1 MEHPFLYITWIIEQI
16 GVEHW
21 THFAHQNPHVTG
33 AWVVMIFL
41 TLAGLVG
48 ATAVRLIPGGAQNV
62 LEVVVGGLEDFF
74 VDITGE
80 HGRGLFPLLA
90 AYFLFIFTS
99 NMIGLVPGFFSPTAN
114 MNTTLALA
122 LITFTVTHAV
132 GLKTHGIKYI
142 KHFLGSIWWL
152 SPLFFVIEV
161 ISHLARV
168 LSLTFRLFGNIVAE
182 DLVLAI
188 LILLAGW
195 FLAPLPMLVLFLFAD
210 FVQAFIFTLLSAM
223 YFAGALEHAH

>member
-1 MEHPFLYITWIIEQI
+1 MEHPFLYITWIMEQLGI
-16 GVEHW
+16 GV
-21 THFAHQNPHVTG
+21 HFAHTYPHVTG
-33 AWVVMIFL
+33 AWVVTGIL
-41 TLAGLVG
+41 TLFAVMG
-48 ATAVRLIPGGAQNV
+48 ATSVKLVPGGAQNV
-62 LEVVVGGLEDFF
+62 LEVVVSNIEDFF
-74 VDITGE
+74 VEITGE
-80 HGRGLFPLLA
+80 HGRFLFPLLA
-90 AYFLFIFTS
+90 SYFLFIFLS

-122 LITFTVTHAV
+122 LITFTVTHVV
-132 GLKTHGIKYI
+132 GLKTHGIKYA
-142 KHFLGSIWWL
+142 KHFMGSIWWL
-152 SPLFFVIEV
+152 TPLFLVIEI
-161 ISHLARV
+161 ISHIARI

-182 DLVLAI
+182 DLVLMI

>member
-1 MEHPFLYITWIIEQI
+1 MEHPFLYITWVMEQLGI
-16 GVEHW
+16 GV
-21 THFAHQNPHVTG
+21 HFAHSYPWVTG
-33 AWVVMIFL
+33 AWVVML
-41 TLAGLVG
+41 VLALAALMG
-48 ATAVRLIPGGAQNV
+48 ATAVRLIPGKAQNV
-62 LEVVVGGLEDFF
+62 LEVVVTSLEDFF
-74 VDITGE
+74 VDVTGE
-80 HGRGLFPLLA
+80 HGRFLFPLLG

-99 NMIGLVPGFFSPTAN
+99 NMIGLLPGFFSPTAN

-122 LITFTVTHAV
+122 LVTFVVTHAV
-132 GLKTHGIKYI
+132 GLKTHGVKYI

-152 SPLFFVIEV
+152 SPLFFVIEI

-195 FLAPLPMLVLFLFAD
+195 YLAPLPMLVLFLFAD

>member
-1 MEHPFLYITWIIEQI
+1 MAEPFLYITWLL
-16 GVEHW
+16 EHAGLG
-21 THFAHQNPHVTG
+21 HFAEHNPHVTG
-33 AWVVMIFL
+33 AWVVMLIL
-41 TLAGLVG
+41 TMVAVMG
-48 ATAVRLIPGGAQNV
+48 ATAVKLVPSGAQNV
-62 LEVVVGGLEDFF
+62 LETVVSGMEDFF

-80 HGRGLFPLLA
+80 HGRFLFPLLGS
-90 AYFLFIFTS
+90 YFLFIFVS
-99 NMIGLVPGFFSPTAN
+99 NMIGLIPGFFSPTAN

-122 LITFTVTHAV
+122 LVTFSMTHIV
-132 GLKTHGIKYI
+132 GVKTHGIKYV
-142 KHFLGSIWWL
+142 KHFLGPIWWL
-152 SPLFFVIEV
+152 MPLIAPIEL
-161 ISHLARV
+161 IGHIARV

-182 DLVLAI
+182 DLVLGI

>member
-1 MEHPFLYITWIIEQI
+1 MEHPFLYITWIFEQLGI
-16 GVEHW
+16 GV
-21 THFAHQNPHVTG
+21 HFAHSFPWVTG
-33 AWVVMIFL
+33 AWVVMLFL
-41 TLAGLVG
+41 ALVSILG
-48 ATAVRLIPGGAQNV
+48 ATSVRLIPSGTQNV
-62 LEVVVGGLEDFF
+62 LEVVVTSLEDFF
-74 VDITGE
+74 VDVTGE
-80 HGRGLFPLLA
+80 HGRFLFPLLGS
-90 AYFLFIFTS
+90 YFLFIFTC
-99 NMIGLVPGFFSPTAN
+99 NMIGLLPGFFSPTAN

-122 LITFTVTHAV
+122 LVTFATTHV
-132 GLKTHGIKYI
+132 IGLKTHGIKYI
-142 KHFLGSIWWL
+142 KHFMGSIWWL
-152 SPLFFVIEV
+152 TPLFFIIEV

-182 DLVLAI
+182 DLVLMI